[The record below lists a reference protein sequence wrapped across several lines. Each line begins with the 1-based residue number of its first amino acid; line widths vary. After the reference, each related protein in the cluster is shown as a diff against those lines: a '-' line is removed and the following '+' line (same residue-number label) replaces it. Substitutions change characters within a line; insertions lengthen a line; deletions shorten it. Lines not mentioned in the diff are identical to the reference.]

1 MPQLSF
7 SRLHQPTEP
16 LIPGCWRV
24 LICHYS
30 YLRLVP
36 CLMSITWC
44 SWRAASI
51 SISSFSRA
59 SLMLRSTCSCCCFS
73 ISIRA
78 FQRMAYSYSKLPG
91 CANRGGCSRSLSSK
105 EESVNAST
113 KQRGTKKKIT
123 VCVQMQWQILLSVR
137 NASHCN
143 KQETS
148 VPPVFAQIAVLLMP
162 LLPPSKNCCY

>member
-16 LIPGCWRV
+16 LILGCWRV

-105 EESVNAST
+105 EEPVNAST
-113 KQRGTKKKIT
+113 KRRGTKKKIT

-148 VPPVFAQIAVLLMP
+148 VPPVFAQIAVL
-162 LLPPSKNCCY
+162 